1 MPIQVNE
8 LPCQSGVMGVLTLDS
23 PASLNALSEDMIDHM
38 QAALDRWEQDPRIC
52 LVLLDA
58 AGERGF
64 CAGGN
69 IVALYQAI
77 TAGDRDT
84 PQRFF
89 SKEYRLIHHLHRFR
103 KPVVGWA
110 QRVVMGGGMGLLSAC
125 RYRLVTPDLMM
136 AMPEISIGLF
146 PDVGASWFLN
156 RLPAGLGLF
165 LGLTGARL
173 NATDALRV
181 GLADFA
187 VGTDQKAAL
196 VDQLQSQSWTGN
208 VAGDDNRLH
217 RLLNRLEGPAAADLP
232 VSRLADHEQRIAYLC
247 RQGELPDIVD
257 RLLNEPVDD
266 DWWQASIANLREG
279 CPMTAWLVSE
289 QLQRA
294 QQMSLKDI
302 LTMELA
308 MALNCCQRGDLPEGI
323 RARLV
328 ERDHSP
334 QWRDQNVRAVAP
346 DAVAAHFQ
354 PPWAEGNCPLQL
366 D

>member
-8 LPCQSGVMGVLTLDS
+8 LPCQSGAIGVLTLDS
-23 PASLNALSEDMIDHM
+23 PASLNALTEDMIDEM
-38 QAALDRWEQDPRIC
+38 QAALDRWEQDPQIR
-52 LVLLDA
+52 LVMLDA
-58 AGERGF
+58 NGDRGF

-77 TAGDRDT
+77 ASGDLDT

-89 SKEYRLIHHLHRFR
+89 SKEYRLMYHLHRFA

-173 NATDALRV
+173 NAADALRV

-187 VGTDQKAAL
+187 VHPDQKAHL
-196 VDQLQSQSWTGN
+196 LDQLQSQSWTGN
-208 VAGDDNRLH
+208 VASDDNRLH
-217 RLLNRLEGPAAADLP
+217 RLLNRLEGPKAEELP
-232 VSRLADHEQRIAYLC
+232 ASHLADHERRIAYLC
-247 RQGELPDIVD
+247 RQGDLPEIVD
-257 RLLNEPVDD
+257 RLLSEPEGD
-266 DWWQASIANLREG
+266 DWWQTGVANLRDG
-279 CPMTAWLVSE
+279 CPVTAWLVSE

-294 QQMSLKDI
+294 QQMSLKDV
-302 LTMELA
+302 LAMELTL
-308 MALNCCQRGDLPEGI
+308 ALNCCQRPDLPEGI

-328 ERDHSP
+328 DRDLSP
-334 QWRDQNVRAVAP
+334 QWSCPSVHEVP
-346 DAVAAHFQ
+346 EHVVAAHFS
-354 PPWAEGNCPLQL
+354 PPWPEGESPLQL

>member
-1 MPIQVNE
+1 MPIQVQE
-8 LPCQSGVMGVLTLDS
+8 LPCQSGVIGVLTLDS
-23 PASLNALSEDMIDHM
+23 PATLNALTEAMIDDM
-38 QAALDRWEQDPRIC
+38 QATLDRWEQDPQIC

-58 AGERGF
+58 NGDRGF

-69 IVALYQAI
+69 ILALYQAI
-77 TAGDRDT
+77 STGDQDT

-89 SKEYRLIHHLHRFR
+89 SKEYRLMYQLHRFA

-110 QRVVMGGGMGLLSAC
+110 HRVVMGGGMGLLSAC

-173 NATDALRV
+173 NAADALRV

-187 VGTDQKAAL
+187 VQPGHKASLLDQI
-196 VDQLQSQSWTGN
+196 QSQSWTGN

-217 RLLNRLEGPAAADLP
+217 RLLNRLEGPKHAEMPA
-232 VSRLADHEQRIAYLC
+232 SNLANHERRIAYLC
-247 RQGELPDIVD
+247 RQGELPEIVD
-257 RLLNEPVDD
+257 RLLNEPDGD
-266 DWWQASIANLREG
+266 AWWQSAIANLREG
-279 CPMTAWLVSE
+279 CPVTAWLVNE

-294 QQMSLKDI
+294 QQMSLKDV
-302 LTMELA
+302 LAMELA
-308 MALNCCQRGDLPEGI
+308 MALTCCRRPDLPEGI

-328 ERDHSP
+328 D
-334 QWRDQNVRAVAP
+334 RDQAPRWSHPTVREVEQEV
-346 DAVAAHFQ
+346 VAAHFTA
-354 PPWAEGNCPLQL
+354 PWPEGECPLQL